1 MQSNVEVV
9 NGYMEWLRDKQLYPT
24 RHSPEEYFEE
34 ILQKDAKIRLQL
46 IAEYLESLQ
55 GDEAE
60 VHNPVVAKIH
70 DLVFANLEDE

>member
-1 MQSNVEVV
+1 MQSNIELI
-9 NGYMEWLRDKQLYPT
+9 NSYIDWRRDKEMYPT
-24 RHSPEEYFEE
+24 RLTPEDYFEE
-34 ILQKDAKIRLQL
+34 VLQKDAKIRLQL

-60 VHNPVVAKIH
+60 VHNPVVSKIH